1 MKRFSKKFTLFWV
14 ILLRFYIPAQAGESP
29 PVLIYAPS
37 TPASIPLIL
46 AAETLPKLQVKIF
59 TNHSQ
64 AHALFLKGEVEI
76 LCTGLAVGVNFFR
89 RGVPV
94 QIINSHVSGLTWL
107 VTDQGI
113 KKFQD
118 LKGITL
124 YLPFAGSP
132 IEEVTRFFARA
143 EGVIWNQDI
152 IIKYSPVPGATALL
166 GQGRIW
172 AAALPEPFV
181 SLVLKQTGG
190 QIARPVKLHLAA
202 DYKAL
207 WQKHTGNL
215 HGYPQVG
222 TFVHPVFARSHGL
235 LIHAFNAALARAIS
249 SISRNPDR
257 AAATA
262 GLYMDFPHDV
272 LVSSLGR
279 TKFHLW
285 HNEDLKQVIYHYY
298 QTIGTPL
305 DDTFKAFF

>member
-1 MKRFSKKFTLFWV
+1 MNCFSGRFILFWL
-14 ILLRFYIPAQAGESP
+14 IFLNFYIPVQAGEAP
-29 PVLIYAPS
+29 LVLIYAPP

-46 AAETLPKLQVKIF
+46 AAETLPTVQVKIF

-89 RGVPV
+89 RGIPV

-107 VTDQGI
+107 VTDPGI
-113 KKFQD
+113 KKFRD
-118 LKGITL
+118 LKGTTL

-132 IEEVTRFFARA
+132 IEEVTQFFARA
-143 EGVIWNQDI
+143 EGLIWNRDI
-152 IIKYSPVPGATALL
+152 TIKYSPVPGATALL
-166 GQGRIW
+166 GQGRIR

-181 SLVLKQTGG
+181 SLVLKQTGQG
-190 QIARPVKLHLAA
+190 QRPVKLHLAA

-215 HGYPQVG
+215 YGYPQVG
-222 TFVHPVFARSHGL
+222 TFVHPVFARSHAL
-235 LIHAFNAALARAIS
+235 LIHALNVALARAIS
-249 SISRNPDR
+249 SISRNPDQ
-257 AAATA
+257 AATTA

-272 LVSSLGR
+272 LLSSLGR

-285 HNEDLKQVIYHYY
+285 HGEDLKQVIYHYY

-305 DDTFKAFF
+305 DDTFNAFF